1 MAIRTCKL
9 ERQSDRRWT
18 RWRLIRCHFLL
29 QNKLSDSIEQ
39 YNEPPS
45 YKLHQN
51 FAKLIFVV
59 QIHQTDARYGSRSRL
74 TNLAERR

>member
-1 MAIRTCKL
+1 MAAYSLSLTLQFR
-9 ERQSDRRWT
+9 
-18 RWRLIRCHFLL
+18 L

-39 YNEPPS
+39 YNEPPR
-45 YKLHQN
+45 YRLHQN

-59 QIHQTDARYGSRSRL
+59 QIYQADAWYGGSRL